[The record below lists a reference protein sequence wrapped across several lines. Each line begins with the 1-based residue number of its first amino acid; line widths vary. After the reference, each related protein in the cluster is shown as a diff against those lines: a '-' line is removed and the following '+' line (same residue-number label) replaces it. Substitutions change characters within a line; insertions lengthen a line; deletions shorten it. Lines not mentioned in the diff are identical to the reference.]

1 MTKTSA
7 TGFGTSSLGFE
18 GQDALLRQTR
28 GTESSSLTRA
38 AAQESNKSASMI
50 NFGRNTLYNPRK
62 SDTLEMFTVGDA

>member
-28 GTESSSLTRA
+28 GTESSSLTIA
-38 AAQESNKSASMI
+38 ATQESNKTASMI
-50 NFGRNTLYNPRK
+50 YFGRITLYKRRK
-62 SDTLEMFTVGDA
+62 SDQLEMFTVGDA